1 MWYDMWYDFK
11 NYIGNKL
18 VKFIAKHC
26 VLWMDTFYEVC
37 GNYELEIMKAYIEY
51 KESLIKMKER

>member
-1 MWYDMWYDFK
+1 MWYDFK

-26 VLWMDTFYEVC
+26 CLYMDTFYEIC
-37 GNYELEIMKAYIEY
+37 GKYSIQTMKAYIEY
-51 KESLIKMKER
+51 KELLMEKR